1 MGAVTTRSYSNL
13 RDGACF
19 DETKLTSTWV
29 QKNGIR
35 VLGQFQL
42 DDPRGTEGQVLFVPF
57 IMMLD
62 EQVHNVAFV
71 ADMANSVYAFDTDT
85 YELLWKQHI
94 ARPGLVTKQ
103 YDMWGVN
110 VNWGILSTPVIDLN
124 TSTIYVVALNCHDG
138 TIGNG
143 QYQLHG
149 LDLASGNYR
158 FPPLPLNG
166 ATYQSFTLGSTPRKQ
181 RPGLLLDTRNGHT
194 TVFIAFGSF
203 FESASTNQGW
213 VVAVDVTS
221 TPAISATWVTGT
233 KYPAAGIWM
242 GGQGLSMDPDGFI
255 YGMTGNGG
263 FEPPTDFGE
272 CFFKLRYTPP
282 SGSTSGA
289 LECVDWWSP
298 YSDTG
303 RDGLD
308 PTLPAFPGTKM
319 GLTPPH
325 EHLWP
330 TNAMNDMAGM
340 DMSGMAPT
348 NANRV
353 LDEDLGSGGPLL
365 IPSSLTGYNY
375 SAIIGAGKDGIA
387 YTVNMENMGKT
398 QNADFASGKT
408 GANFAKLLAP
418 PYNFT
423 DYLGGFNSV
432 ANPMTIP
439 GGWNGQTKH
448 QHSTPVIFKS
458 PDHGWMLFTQ
468 GENSPVRA
476 FRLNPDASLT
486 YLACGNEIASGGQ
499 ISGMPGGF
507 LSISSNGQGMNT
519 GILWSCMP
527 LNGDANRAVVQG
539 RLVAYGL
546 NWINGAPGSG
556 DARLIKIWDSLSW
569 NIVYQHSKFNVPTI
583 ANSRVFLPSY
593 DGRVLV
599 MG

>member
-19 DETKLTSTWV
+19 DETKLTSVWV

-57 IMMLD
+57 IMMRD
-62 EQVHNVAFV
+62 KQVHDVAYV
-71 ADMANSVYAFDTDT
+71 CDMSGNVYAWDTDT
-85 YELLWKQHI
+85 YKLLWKQHI
-94 ARPGLVTKQ
+94 ARPVITDKTL
-103 YDMWGVN
+103 DMWSINLTWSV
-110 VNWGILSTPVIDLN
+110 LSTPVIDLN
-124 TSTIYVVALNCHDG
+124 TSTIYCVALNSHDG
-138 TIGNG
+138 TIGTA
-143 QYQLHG
+143 QYELHG
-149 LDLASGNYR
+149 LDLVDGSNR

-166 ATYQSFTLGSTPRKQ
+166 ATYQNFTLGSTPRKQ

-194 TVFIAFGSF
+194 TIFIAFGSF
-203 FESASTNQGW
+203 YESASTNQGW
-213 VVAVDVTS
+213 VVAVDVTHAP
-221 TPAISATWVTGT
+221 TISATWVTGT

-263 FEPPTDFGE
+263 FQPPTDFGE

-282 SGSTSGA
+282 GSTAGK
-289 LECVDWWSP
+289 LECIDWWSP

-303 RDGLD
+303 RDGMD
-308 PTLPAFPGTKM
+308 PTLPSFGPTM
-319 GLTPPH
+319 GANAGK

-330 TNAMNDMAGM
+330 TNAMNDMAP
-340 DMSGMAPT
+340 MSMGDMAPT
-348 NANRV
+348 NANTIK
-353 LDEDLGSGGPLL
+353 DEDLGSGGPLL
-365 IPSSLTGYNY
+365 IPSSLTGYNF

-387 YTVNMENMGKT
+387 YTVNMDKMGQT
-398 QNADFASGKT
+398 QNADFAPGKT
-408 GANFAKLLAP
+408 DGNFAKLLAP

-439 GGWNGQTKH
+439 GGYNGQTKH
-448 QHSTPVIFKS
+448 QHSTPVFYRS

-476 FRLNPDASLT
+476 FKLNADATLT
-486 YLACGNEIASGGQ
+486 YLACGNEIASGGK
-499 ISGMPGGF
+499 ISGMPGGM
-507 LSISSNGQGMNT
+507 LSLSSDGQGTNT
-519 GILWSCMP
+519 GILWSLMP
-527 LNGDANRAVVQG
+527 LDGDANRAVVQG
-539 RLVAYGL
+539 RLVLYGC
-546 NWINGAPGSG
+546 NWVDGTPGSG
-556 DARLIKIWDSLSW
+556 AARLIKIWDSASW
-569 NIVYQHSKFNVPTI
+569 NVVFAHNKFNVPTI
-583 ANSRVFLPSY
+583 CNGRALIPTY